1 MMVQQKVWDRTK
13 AEIEYNVAHRP
24 LLMELQSQSFR
35 GDLAE
40 MWQIENFVQILWE
53 AKLAPENVL
62 NDKQKQILASA
73 EYFENLNSSTAYFP
87 SVPLD
92 NLQWEQAPETYEGE
106 EEEVEGEGDAAN
118 DGQIPP
124 V

>member
-1 MMVQQKVWDRTK
+1 
-13 AEIEYNVAHRP
+13 
-24 LLMELQSQSFR
+24 
-35 GDLAE
+35 

-53 AKLAPENVL
+53 AKLDPENVL

-106 EEEVEGEGDAAN
+106 EEEVEGEGDAVN

-124 V
+124 VQEAPVNEEEDHIEPGQDDAYGYDDDQDMIEVEDA